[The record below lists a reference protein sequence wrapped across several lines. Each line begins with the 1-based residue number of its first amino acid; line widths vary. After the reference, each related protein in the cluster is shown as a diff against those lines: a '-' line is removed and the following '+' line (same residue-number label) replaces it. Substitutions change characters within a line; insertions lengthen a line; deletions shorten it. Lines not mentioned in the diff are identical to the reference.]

1 MDDRQ
6 PDILDSHSGTP
17 PRRNR
22 VAVTLAAVAI
32 GSGALGITSIA
43 SAATNSAATTTPG
56 ATTATSTPPAP
67 GDAPAPPPPG
77 GIPPGNGNGNGPRG
91 GHRPGGGPGA
101 PGGLGRLGQALHGE
115 YVVKKADG
123 TYQTVDSQN
132 GAVTAVSSTS
142 ITVKS
147 DDGFSKSYTVDAATI
162 VNAARDGIASVK
174 VGDVVSLDATV
185 AGSTA
190 TAVDV
195 RDETTLKAAGA
206 PWRQRPKAPPATP
219 NPGAPN
225 PSTTSPSATS
235 TT

>member
-1 MDDRQ
+1 MDDRL

-43 SAATNSAATTTPG
+43 SAATTTPGATG
-56 ATTATSTPPAP
+56 ATTATSTPTAP

-77 GIPPGNGNGNGPRG
+77 GTPPGNGNGPRG

-206 PWRQRPKAPPATP
+206 PWRHAPKAPPATP
-219 NPGAPN
+219 NPSAPN
-225 PSTTSPSATS
+225 PSTTSPSGTS